1 MIFIFSTEE
10 LEVTTAEVMDWL
22 HTLNAPFRRINGQ
35 DFFTACT
42 WTYAISDNKEQLY
55 VYVDGEQFTL
65 EDISALWYRRS
76 GKSAMNPNFKS
87 IENKKLSETVESYT
101 WSELKASRTAF
112 FNTLSRKPCITYPNA
127 QHNVDKQEM
136 LYYAIQAGLTVP
148 QTIIASAKTEIA
160 AFFNKYPGCIIKSI
174 ENSEVFEL
182 DNKAYFPY
190 TDTVDKEFI
199 DNLPERFFPCLL
211 QEHLVKECEIRTF
224 YLDGGCYS
232 MAIFSQKDA
241 QTQVDFRRYNKV
253 KPNRNVPYQLPADTE
268 KQIKIFMQSVN
279 LNTGSLDII
288 KTTDGRHVF
297 LEVNP
302 VGQFGM
308 TSYPCNYQLE
318 KKVAEWL
325 AKHETALV
333 KN

>member
-1 MIFIFSTEE
+1 MILIFSTEG
-10 LEVTTAEVMDWL
+10 LEVTTTEVIDWL
-22 HTLNAPFRRINGQ
+22 YELKAPFRRINGE
-35 DFFTACT
+35 DMFTTCT
-42 WTYAISDNKEQLY
+42 WTYSISDNKEQLY
-55 VYVDGEQFTL
+55 LFIDGEKFTL
-65 EDISALWYRRS
+65 DEISALWYRRS
-76 GKSAMNPNFKS
+76 GRSRIAPNFES
-87 IENKKLSETVESYT
+87 IENKKLSTTIQEYT
-101 WSELKASRTAF
+101 FSELKASRTAF

-127 QHNVDKQEM
+127 NHNVDKQEM
-136 LYYAIQAGLTVP
+136 LYHAIQAGLTVP
-148 QTIIASAKTEIA
+148 QTIIASAKTELVH
-160 AFFNKYPGCIIKSI
+160 FFNKYPGCIIKSI
-174 ENSEVFEL
+174 ENSEVFEI
-182 DNKAYFPY
+182 DNQAYFPY
-190 TDTVDKEFI
+190 TEVVNEEFI
-199 DNLPERFFPCLL
+199 NALPEHFFPSLL

-224 YLDGGCYS
+224 YLDGECYS

-253 KPNRNVPYQLPADTE
+253 KPNRNVPYKLPSDIE
-268 KQIKIFMQSVN
+268 KQIKTFMQSVN

-318 KKVAEWL
+318 KKVAQWL
-325 AKHETALV
+325 AKHETA

>member
-10 LEVTTAEVMDWL
+10 LEVTTSEVIDWL
-22 HTLNAPFRRINGQ
+22 HTLQMPFRRINGQ
-35 DFFTACT
+35 DFFTDCT

-55 VYVDGEQFTL
+55 IFLDGEKFTL
-65 EDISALWYRRS
+65 EDVKSLWYRRS
-76 GKSAMNPNFKS
+76 GKSRINPNFKS
-87 IENKKLSETVESYT
+87 IQDKKLSETIESYT
-101 WSELKASRTAF
+101 LSELKASRTAF

-127 QHNVDKQEM
+127 NHNVDKQEM
-136 LYYAIQAGLTVP
+136 LYHAIQAGIDVP
-148 QTIIASAKTEIA
+148 QTIIASAKTELIN
-160 AFFNKYPGCIIKSI
+160 FFEKYPGCIIKSI

-190 TDTVDKEFI
+190 TDVVTKEFI
-199 DNLPERFFPCLL
+199 DELPERFFPSLL
-211 QEHLVKECEIRTF
+211 QEHLIKECEIRTF
-224 YLDGGCYS
+224 YLDGECYS
-232 MAIFSQKDA
+232 MAIFSQKDK

-253 KPNRNVPYQLPADTE
+253 VPNRNIPYQLPKDLE
-268 KQIKIFMQSVN
+268 KKIKVFMQSVN

-288 KTTDGRHVF
+288 KTTDGRHIF

-318 KKVAEWL
+318 KKVAQWL
-325 AKHETALV
+325 AKHETI